1 MGFAMHR
8 RRASL
13 AGVYRCSQ
21 PVEVTQVFAVDYRMN
36 VGSLWRDLHHGI
48 TARDWLGQHVRWGG
62 PQSVIDVRKMLAVE
76 LVKLAIIGGVV
87 LRFIPPVPVT
97 AFSFHQLFFCHTLLL
112 MGRLSCVL
120 IQILL
125 AHLILLPS
133 LIYPP
138 SPPHIYSLPS

>member
-62 PQSVIDVRKMLAVE
+62 PQSGIDVRKMLAVE

-87 LRFIPPVPVT
+87 LRTIPPVPVT
-97 AFSFHQLFFCHTLLL
+97 AFSYQQPFF
-112 MGRLSCVL
+112 S
-120 IQILL
+120 QS
-125 AHLILLPS
+125 LLPPT
-133 LIYPP
+133 PP
-138 SPPHIYSLPS
+138 SSTLHQQPPTSP

>member
-48 TARDWLGQHVRWGG
+48 TARDWLGPRGRGGG
-62 PQSVIDVRKMLAVE
+62 PQSVIDGRKMLAVAP
-76 LVKLAIIGGVV
+76 VKLPTIGGRV
-87 LRFIPPVPVT
+87 RRTKPPVPVT
-97 AFSFHQLFFCHTLLL
+97 PFIHQQRSLCQ
-112 MGRLSCVL
+112 VL
-120 IQILL
+120 
-125 AHLILLPS
+125 
-133 LIYPP
+133 
-138 SPPHIYSLPS
+138 

>member
-48 TARDWLGQHVRWGG
+48 TARDWLGQHVRGGG
-62 PQSVIDVRKMLAVE
+62 PQSAIDVRKMLAVE
-76 LVKLAIIGGVV
+76 VVKPEIIGGLV
-87 LRFIPPVPVT
+87 LPPT
-97 AFSFHQLFFCHTLLL
+97 
-112 MGRLSCVL
+112 
-120 IQILL
+120 
-125 AHLILLPS
+125 
-133 LIYPP
+133 
-138 SPPHIYSLPS
+138 PPHPVNRV